1 MSKSKTNK
9 TMLAAAVAAIIAL
22 GFVGYNMVGHVE
34 NAQAV
39 AQTSTLSVAT
49 IKFPGLDTTKNLQW
63 TSMSNP
69 LQENYKYYTLSG
81 IDNTNL
87 SYSSKY
93 AYAQAYAEY
102 WSTKPNYPMQLG
114 KGW

>member
-39 AQTSTLSVAT
+39 AQTSTLSVAK
-49 IKFPGLDTTKNLQW
+49 IEFPGKKISDLQW
-63 TSMSNP
+63 TSMSEK
-69 LQENYKYYTLSG
+69 LQENFKYYTLSG

-87 SYSSKY
+87 SYTSEY
-93 AYAQAYAEY
+93 AYAQAYNNN
-102 WSTKPNYPMQLG
+102 WKPNYPMQLG